1 MLNGLF
7 IADRFSRGTLI
18 AEVGFFIVGAYYVLA
33 WRTLTKRA
41 HNPLATPNPFPPE
54 RPPRSELRYLL
65 WGVFLSVAFFM
76 FAAAAD
82 AGSDWQ
88 NNCLMGLCAALFLAI
103 FGVGFVS
110 LFWLGHEFVSQLKK
124 AGIRALLR
132 SFPSAIFWLVVG
144 LAITV
149 VVTVMIAKIPPSA
162 EALKRELSLTLIA
175 IVFGCLWMAR
185 SRSALILRGILIAL
199 FSTIMIVGVGFGY
212 LWIISQTTLL
222 LVLFLSAI
230 GVLNVV
236 FYARWVRLTVL
247 KKNLLESPALNDAD
261 PRFSL
266 ERIHDL
272 AKSGRVIEAIRAYRE
287 MTGVGL
293 KDAKD
298 YIDRIEKD

>member
-1 MLNGLF
+1 M
-7 IADRFSRGTLI
+7 
-18 AEVGFFIVGAYYVLA
+18 GFFVLGAYYVLA
-33 WRTLTKRA
+33 WRNLRKSA
-41 HNPLATPNPFPPE
+41 DNPVATHAPFPPE
-54 RPPRSELRYLL
+54 RPPRPELRYLL
-65 WGVFLSVAFFM
+65 WGILASVAFFM

-110 LFWLGHEFVSQLKK
+110 LFWLWHEFVSQLKK
-124 AGIRALLR
+124 ARIRSLLR

-144 LAITV
+144 LA
-149 VVTVMIAKIPPSA
+149 VTVIVAMIIAKIPASA
-162 EALKRELSLTLIA
+162 KTPKQELSWTLIA

-185 SRSALILRGILIAL
+185 SHAALILRGILIVV
-199 FSTIMIVGVGFGY
+199 FSTIMVVGVGLGY
-212 LWIISQTTLL
+212 WWIISQTTLL

-236 FYARWVRLTVL
+236 FYARWVRLIVL
-247 KKNLLESPALNDAD
+247 KKNLLEPSVLSNAD
-261 PRFSL
+261 PRLSL
-266 ERIHDL
+266 KKIHDL

-287 MTGVGL
+287 MAGVGL
-293 KDAKD
+293 KEAKD